1 MTGHF
6 VRSFMP
12 LMFTIFLNTIGQDWT
27 LLTFVKEKNGGG
39 GEKKAT
45 IKETVHNTEPLI
57 RRGTKSNFVR
67 FSETNS
73 RKKTADFA
81 RIRGKIRV
89 KFLRKTIVKKSQF
102 R

>member
-1 MTGHF
+1 M
-6 VRSFMP
+6 
-12 LMFTIFLNTIGQDWT
+12 
-27 LLTFVKEKNGGG
+27 GGG
-39 GEKKAT
+39 GGREKKAT

-57 RRGTKSNFVR
+57 RRGKKSNFVR

-73 RKKTADFA
+73 RKKTTDFA

-89 KFLRKTIVKKSQF
+89 KFRRKTIVKKSQF